1 MNRRHLILSAVAA
14 ATALALAAC
23 GDKAPPPAPKAEA
36 PKAPEVQVVKIGPA
50 SPLTGAQAHIGIDI
64 RNGGQLAIE
73 DANKAGV
80 TIGGKP
86 VKLEMVAEDDEANP
100 TKAATVAQKLADA
113 KVAAVVGHFNSGASI
128 PASKIYA
135 DAGIPQI
142 SPSSTN
148 PDYTLKGYKTTF
160 RVVAHDGQQGPV
172 LGNYALNSLKAKT
185 IAVIDDSTAYG
196 QGLADNFEAT
206 VKAGGAKVVAREH
219 TTDKDTD
226 FKAILTKIKG
236 LKPDLIM
243 FGGIDPQAGPM
254 VKQMAEL
261 GIKAK
266 FIGGDGMQ
274 TPNFIKLAGDSA
286 EGAMASIPGLP
297 KDKMPGGA
305 DFLAKYKAKF
315 NAEVELFAPMGYDA
329 VMVFIEAMKRAN
341 SADPAKF
348 LPEVGKT
355 NYNGV
360 IGPIAFDDKG
370 DLKNGPIT
378 IYVVKGGKWEPL
390 ETVTPAAAP
399 AAEAKKDEPKKDE
412 PKKDEPK
419 AEAPKDAAKK

>member
-1 MNRRHLILSAVAA
+1 MNRRLLIKSATAL

-23 GDKAPPPAPKAEA
+23 GDKAPAPKADA
-36 PKAPEVQVVKIGPA
+36 PSVPKAPEMQVVKIGSA

-64 RNGGQLAIE
+64 RNGVQLAIE

-80 TIGGKP
+80 TIGGKA

-100 TKAATVAQKLADA
+100 TKATTVAQKLADA
-113 KVAAVVGHFNSGASI
+113 KVAGVVGHFNSGASI
-128 PASKIYA
+128 PASKIYS

-160 RVVAHDGQQGPV
+160 RVVAHDGQQGPT
-172 LGNYALNSLKAKT
+172 LGRFAMNNLKAKT

-206 VKAGGAKVVAREH
+206 VKAGGAKLVAREH

-236 LKPDLIM
+236 KNPDLIM

-254 VKQMAEL
+254 KKQMAEL
-261 GIKAK
+261 GIKAQ

-274 TPNFIKLAGDSA
+274 TPNFIKLAGESS

-297 KDKMPGGA
+297 KDKMPGGTE
-305 DFLAKYKAKF
+305 FLAKYKAKY

-329 VMVFIEAMKRAN
+329 VMVFVEAMKRAG

-348 LPEVGKT
+348 LPEIGKT
-355 NYNGV
+355 DYKGV
-360 IGPIAFDDKG
+360 IGPIAFDEKG

-378 IYVVKGGKWEPL
+378 IYVVKGGKWEAM
-390 ETVTPAAAP
+390 ETVTPGAAP
-399 AAEAKKDEPKKDE
+399 AVEAKSDA
-412 PKKDEPK
+412 K